1 MGIEEIVKRIYRA
14 FFAIWSLTGVAV
26 CIVALLLRWEVIV
39 VPFFFALFFVA
50 FLTSLTY
57 VVFYSKNDLSI
68 RQLITRLITQFV
80 LVMGIVLAVGYFAG
94 WVTRVRPLF
103 TVITVVAV
111 VVIFT
116 AVSTFEMLQS
126 WRLAGRLN
134 LKLKE
139 RAEEQNG
146 QHSQ

>member
-68 RQLITRLITQFV
+68 RQLVMRLVVQFV
-80 LVMGIVLAVGYFAG
+80 LVMVIVLAVGYLAG
-94 WVTRVRPLF
+94 WVTRAHPMF
-103 TVITVVAV
+103 TVITILAT
-111 VVIFT
+111 VVIFA
-116 AVSTFEMLQS
+116 AVSTSEWLQT
-126 WRLAGRLN
+126 WRLAGQLN